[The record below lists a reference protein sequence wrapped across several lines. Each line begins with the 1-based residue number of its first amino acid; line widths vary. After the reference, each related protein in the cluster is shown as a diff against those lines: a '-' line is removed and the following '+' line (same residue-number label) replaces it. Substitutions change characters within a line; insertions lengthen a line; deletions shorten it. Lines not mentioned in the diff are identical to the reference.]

1 MRPENEFTNDCLRR
15 EFSENRPSKVNVKGE
30 PSILPEY
37 SAGTRKTEKE
47 GPTRRQIAGYLTGM
61 LLLLLAVLFV
71 PATSSAQFSV
81 GVSVSFGPPALPI
94 YAQPMCPGPDYIWTP
109 GYWAWDPVYGYYWV
123 PGTWVLA
130 PFVGAMWTPGYWG
143 YNDGMYFWYAGY
155 WGPQVGYYGGI
166 DYGYGYIGYGYSGGY
181 WDHDRFYYNRA
192 VNNIRIDNTKYYYNQ
207 RVENNQFTRVSYN
220 GGPGGIRVRPTAGQ
234 MAAARLRRFGP
245 LRQQEYQRN
254 FARNDPRQRA
264 TVNHGKPYIAATDRP
279 GVFNRGHVV
288 RATRAGGAYR
298 ESPRVMRNSGNWK
311 RFAPAGNNRGREYT
325 APRRQKPNVRMERPA
340 PRQNS
345 YNNYARRAYQG
356 NVSRSERPN
365 QNWARAPQERRVAPE
380 QSFHPA
386 HGEGRGGG
394 NGHGRHFR

>member
-380 QSFHPA
+380 QPFHPA